1 MRSSVRSAR
10 ITEPAASW
18 PRDVCAATCTTTGEK
33 MLGVEG
39 PGSDP
44 RAREPRDAML
54 LRFEVES
61 ADEIEDAELRDRV
74 AVDAVR
80 SEVGLVKDAMVDTW
94 RTTGETTARMRQ
106 T

>member
-1 MRSSVRSAR
+1 
-10 ITEPAASW
+10 
-18 PRDVCAATCTTTGEK
+18 
-33 MLGVEG
+33 
-39 PGSDP
+39 
-44 RAREPRDAML
+44 ML